1 MKWNRPELSAV
12 MIAAALL
19 SACKPHQVPQQME
32 TRPQSDEAH
41 KSTAMPEELGSSE
54 MPEWTPEKLDWADK
68 AFQADKQNARLMNNL
83 GAAIVESAFSLQ
95 LFRED
100 FSRVRILR
108 RILGRPGDDA
118 THRSAV
124 LEMGKDYLYNAKQGN
139 PMEDPFNTNHV
150 QLTNYTPDLIAT
162 ASANLAQAEE
172 LQKEIAT
179 RPNGPFDD
187 IHLTYY
193 PSPKGPPVDVFV
205 KFLTK

>member
-1 MKWNRPELSAV
+1 
-12 MIAAALL
+12 
-19 SACKPHQVPQQME
+19 
-32 TRPQSDEAH
+32 
-41 KSTAMPEELGSSE
+41 
-54 MPEWTPEKLDWADK
+54 
-68 AFQADKQNARLMNNL
+68 MNNL

-124 LEMGKDYLYNAKQGN
+124 LEMGKDYLYNARQGN

-150 QLTNYTPDLIAT
+150 QLTNYTQDLIAT

-172 LQKEIAT
+172 LQKEMET

-187 IHLTYY
+187 IHLTYF
-193 PSPKGPPVDVFV
+193 PSAKGPPVDVFV